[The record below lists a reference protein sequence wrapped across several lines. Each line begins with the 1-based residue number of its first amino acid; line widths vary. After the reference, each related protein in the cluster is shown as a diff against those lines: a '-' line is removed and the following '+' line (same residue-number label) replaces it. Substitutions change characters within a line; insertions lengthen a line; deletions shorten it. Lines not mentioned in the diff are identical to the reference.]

1 MAVQNRI
8 KKFIEEKGISRY
20 KFWQDTKLGRDTA
33 YRLCND
39 PNYIPT
45 GSVLDKICTTY
56 RVQPGEFLLWLPD
69 EEPSFEGMADSP
81 IFETEEVRD
90 INKHSRNQ
98 STDQVGRVV
107 LPFERKSA

>member
-1 MAVQNRI
+1 MQNRI

-39 PNYIPT
+39 PSYIPT

-56 RVQPGEFLLWLPD
+56 KVQPGEFLVWLPD
-69 EEPSFEGMADSP
+69 DESGVEAIVDNLIS
-81 IFETEEVRD
+81 ETEEAPN
-90 INKHSRNQ
+90 INKHSRSQ
-98 STDQVGRVV
+98 LTDQVDGIV
-107 LPFERKSA
+107 LPFERRSA

>member
-1 MAVQNRI
+1 MQNRI

-56 RVQPGEFLLWLPD
+56 KVQPGEFLVWLPD
-69 EEPSFEGMADSP
+69 DEPGLEAMADKP
-81 IFETEEVRD
+81 ISEVEEVPE
-90 INKHSRNQ
+90 IQKHSRKQ
-98 STDQVGRVV
+98 SADQVDGIV
-107 LPFERKSA
+107 LPFERISA

>member
-39 PNYIPT
+39 PGYIPT
-45 GSVLDKICTTY
+45 GSVLDKICATY
-56 RVQPGEFLLWLPD
+56 RVQPGEFLVWLPD
-69 EEPSFEGMADSP
+69 DEPCQEAIADSQIP
-81 IFETEEVRD
+81 STEEVPN
-90 INKHSRNQ
+90 INKHSRYQ
-98 STDQVGRVV
+98 STDQACGIV
-107 LPFERKSA
+107 LPFERRSA